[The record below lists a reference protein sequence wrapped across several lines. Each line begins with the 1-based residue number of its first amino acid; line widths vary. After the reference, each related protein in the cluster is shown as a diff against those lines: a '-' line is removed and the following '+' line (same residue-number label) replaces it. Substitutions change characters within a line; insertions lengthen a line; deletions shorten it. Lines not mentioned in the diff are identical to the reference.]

1 MYKCYYLLVWCE
13 DAGCWWQ
20 ADECEERSLGRA
32 FAMLK
37 GRNPRQCRAGQPW
50 AVVVQDEL
58 EEALYRKPSGL
69 SVEIEELA
77 AA

>member
-58 EEALYRKPSGL
+58 EDALHRTLLVLPR
-69 SVEIEELA
+69 EIEELA

>member
-1 MYKCYYLLVWCE
+1 
-13 DAGCWWQ
+13 
-20 ADECEERSLGRA
+20 LGRA
-32 FAMLK
+32 IAMLK